1 MKVKDLTT
9 RQYNELKDE
18 LIKAETT
25 ANSKSVEDLFHNAL
39 LYFLERDLN
48 VYSEAAFKG
57 LLLARMRNERFE
69 DNKKDNMKISLDH
82 GYTKPEEE

>member
-39 LYFLERDLN
+39 LYFLERDLD
-48 VYSEAAFKG
+48 VYSEAALKG
-57 LLLARMRNERFE
+57 LLLARMRSERFE
-69 DNKKDNMKISLDH
+69 DKKKDNIKISLDN